1 MNKNKIFASLL
12 LFVGLISFSA
22 CSDNDTETGEPF
34 LKFDLPSTTINVNVD
49 GMTQANRKQVT
60 VRSNRAWKV
69 QYANPADTTWLHLF
83 VDEGVDDGIIHY
95 WADKNTAFSTREGK
109 FNFVSKDGTTLN
121 VLDIIQEANQPL
133 VQIVNGEQGFNL
145 LPEAGKLAIAINH
158 NIPFEATL
166 STAAWARIDR
176 QTNDSVFISYDKNR
190 TGDRSVNLTVQ
201 GTGEQSHLVSTT
213 IITQSAPGLVMNE
226 DFTWLSE
233 GEEKPYY
240 EYPEENFSKWSAA
253 EKAHGWTTI
262 SGFLYG
268 GIGYIKLGKTK
279 NAGDAVSPALTG
291 LTEPTNI
298 QVDFKGVGYTA
309 GNNKHDDAVLK
320 VGIMGPGELVNDNS
334 TIEINGTVHKCIRF
348 ELTSFPK
355 VVPNSEYNPFAQP
368 DANFTFHIKNA
379 TSETRLVF
387 IGGEVWG
394 AALNG
399 VGQSKNRCYIDDVK
413 VMKE

>member
-166 STAAWARIDR
+166 SAAAWARIDR

>member
-166 STAAWARIDR
+166 SAAAWARIDR

-334 TIEINGTVHKCIRF
+334 TIEINGTVYKCIRF

>member
-1 MNKNKIFASLL
+1 MNKKNFFVSLL
-12 LFVGLISFSA
+12 ALIGLMSLSA
-22 CSDNDTETGEPF
+22 CSDNDTETGDPY
-34 LKFDLPSTTINVNVD
+34 LKFDMPSTTINVSVS
-49 GMTQANRKQVT
+49 GLTQENRKQVT

-69 QYANPADTTWLHLF
+69 LYANPADTTWLHLF

-95 WADKNTAFSTREGK
+95 WVDKNPAFRTREGK
-109 FNFVSKDGTTLN
+109 FNFVAKDGSTLN
-121 VLDIIQEANQPL
+121 SLDIVQEANLPL

-145 LPEAGKLAIAINH
+145 LPEAGTLAVAISH
-158 NIPFEATL
+158 NVPFEASL
-166 STAAWARIDR
+166 SATTWARIDR
-176 QTNDSVFISYDKNR
+176 QTDDSVYISYDKNR
-190 TGDRSVNLTVQ
+190 ATERTVTLTVR
-201 GTGEQSHLVSTT
+201 GTGEQSSLVSTAP
-213 IITQSAPGLVMNE
+213 ITQAAPGLVMNE

-240 EYPEENFSKWSAA
+240 EYPEENFSKWSTA

-291 LTEPTNI
+291 LTGPTDV

-309 GNNKHDDAVLK
+309 GNGKKDDGVLK
-320 VGIMGPGELVNDNS
+320 VGIIGPGELVNDNS
-334 TIEINGTVHKCIRF
+334 TIEIDGATYKCIRF
-348 ELTSFPK
+348 ELTSYPK

-368 DANFTFHIKNA
+368 DANFTFHIKGA
-379 TSETRLVF
+379 TGETRLVF

-394 AALNG
+394 AALKN
-399 VGQSKNRCYIDDVK
+399 VGQGKNRCYIDDVK
-413 VMKE
+413 VMAE

>member
-34 LKFDLPSTTINVNVD
+34 LKFDLPSTTININVD

-121 VLDIIQEANQPL
+121 VLNIIQEANQPL

-166 STAAWARIDR
+166 SAAAWARIDR

-190 TGDRSVNLTVQ
+190 TDDRSVNLTVQ

>member
-1 MNKNKIFASLL
+1 MNKNKILASLL
-12 LFVGLISFSA
+12 PLIGMMFFPA
-22 CSDNDTETGEPF
+22 CSDNNTETGEPF
-34 LKFDLPSTTINVNVD
+34 LKFDTPSTSISVNVD

-69 QYANPADTTWLHLF
+69 LYNNPADTTWLHLF
-83 VDEGVDDGIIHY
+83 INEGVDDGIIHY
-95 WADKNTAFSTREGK
+95 WVDKNTAFSTREGK
-109 FNFVSKDGTTLN
+109 FNFVAKDGSTLN
-121 VLDIIQEANQPL
+121 SLSFIQEANQPL
-133 VQIVNGEQGFNL
+133 VQIVNGDQGFNL

-158 NIPFEATL
+158 NVPFEASL
-166 STAAWARIDR
+166 SATTWARIDQ
-176 QTNDSVFISYDKNR
+176 QTDDSVYISYDKNR
-190 TGDRSVNLTVQ
+190 TGDRTVTLTAK
-201 GTGEQSHLVSTT
+201 GTGEQSNLISTAT
-213 IITQSAPGLVMNE
+213 ITQSAPGLVMNE

-233 GEEKPYY
+233 GEDKPYY
-240 EYPEENFSKWSAA
+240 EYPEERLSSWSAA
-253 EKAHGWTTI
+253 EIGHGWT
-262 SGFLYG
+262 SLNGFLYG

-279 NAGDAVSPALTG
+279 MAGDAVSPALTG
-291 LTEPTNI
+291 LTGPTNI

-334 TIEINGTVHKCIRF
+334 TIDINGTIYKCIRF

-379 TSETRLVF
+379 TSETHLVF

>member
-166 STAAWARIDR
+166 SAAAWARIDR

-233 GEEKPYY
+233 GEEKSYY

-291 LTEPTNI
+291 LTEPTKI

-334 TIEINGTVHKCIRF
+334 TVEINGTVHKCIRF